1 MNLEELC
8 AREQIREVLYSYCR
22 GLDRGDV
29 KLIEGVY
36 HPDATDYHGTFKGL
50 GREFASHI
58 VASMD
63 PVAAPAQ
70 HHLTNILIRF
80 DQPGGKAASV
90 ETYFIAFHP
99 QSVAEDDST
108 KLAFV
113 GGRYLDRFEH
123 RDGAWRIS
131 ERRAATLFVR

>member
-63 PVAAPAQ
+63 HCCRARTAPS
-70 HHLTNILIRF
+70 
-80 DQPGGKAASV
+80 DQYSYQV
-90 ETYFIAFHP
+90 
-99 QSVAEDDST
+99 
-108 KLAFV
+108 
-113 GGRYLDRFEH
+113 
-123 RDGAWRIS
+123 
-131 ERRAATLFVR
+131 